1 MLRISYG
8 YKANFDISDP
18 FIKLAEMFCDVLS
31 KSCALGKWLVDSLP
45 SCTCSNSRLSQSL
58 CTFYSVKNAPE
69 FLPGTKFKSK
79 AREMSKDIDEFCEK
93 PFRFVKNSL
102 VVRIFHDYTLRL
114 CSCHVGTWNCY
125 RLFHLRVASGQY
137 RYWWRYNEGCII
149 NPVRRRCRHSE
160 FRASRHE

>member
-45 SCTCSNSRLSQSL
+45 SCTYSNSPPIPVLMHILLSKERTGIFTGNEVQ
-58 CTFYSVKNAPE
+58 VKGSWNVQRHRWVLWE
-69 FLPGTKFKSK
+69 TLPICKEQLGSQNFSW
-79 AREMSKDIDEFCEK
+79 
-93 PFRFVKNSL
+93 L
-102 VVRIFHDYTLRL
+102 YTTLTL
-114 CSCHVGTWNCY
+114 LHVGTWNCY
-125 RLFHLRVASGQY
+125 RLFHLRVTSGQY
-137 RYWWRYNEGCII
+137 RYWWRYSEGCII